1 VEQLTSLA
9 DLLDLHDVD
18 LQIDRLLEE
27 RGSLAELTLYKD
39 VHEEVQRLEA
49 ALTEARS
56 QLKAAEL
63 GLDRTNGELEIAANK
78 AASEQNRLYAGGI
91 SARDADYLRREVD
104 MLYARVKNLEDGVI
118 EYMEAREAAEGTVD
132 DLEVSLAEHVAEK
145 ERLGAVIR
153 DRWRLIDKEL
163 AVKEGRKAAA
173 AELVDEY
180 LMELYDDL
188 RGRRTGR
195 VVARLT
201 DATCGACHLRLSAA
215 EAAKVVRDD
224 PPRCIHCQAIL
235 VI

>member
-1 VEQLTSLA
+1 MEQLTSLA

-163 AVKEGRKAAA
+163 AAKEGRKAAA

-180 LMELYDDL
+180 LMELYEDL

-235 VI
+235 VS

>member
-1 VEQLTSLA
+1 MEQLTSLA

-78 AASEQNRLYAGGI
+78 AASEQTRLYAGGI

-132 DLEVSLAEHVAEK
+132 DLEVSLAEHVTEK

>member
-1 VEQLTSLA
+1 MEQLTSLA

-132 DLEVSLAEHVAEK
+132 DLEVSLAERVTEK

-188 RGRRTGR
+188 RGRHTGR

>member
-1 VEQLTSLA
+1 MEQLTSLA

-39 VHEEVQRLEA
+39 VHEEVERLEA

-180 LMELYDDL
+180 LMELYEDL

-235 VI
+235 VS

>member
-1 VEQLTSLA
+1 MEQLTSLA

-132 DLEVSLAEHVAEK
+132 DLEVSLAEHVTEK

>member
-1 VEQLTSLA
+1 MEQLTSLA

-39 VHEEVQRLEA
+39 VHEEVERLEA

-235 VI
+235 VS